1 MVRSA
6 KRDDAAKDA
15 QTAGVLRPAA
25 EVLGADSL
33 VPAANFVQPPPDQF
47 SHELTRDE
55 PYRFGADPTASPDGE
70 LQRGTPVL
78 VIVNDG
84 HHARVIDERGLYV
97 QVRSESL
104 RPRRRG
110 ATS

>member
-6 KRDDAAKDA
+6 KRDFAAKDA
-15 QTAGVLRPAA
+15 QTTGVLRPAA
-25 EVLGADSL
+25 EVLTADSL

-47 SHELTRDE
+47 SHVLTRDE
-55 PYRFGADPTASPDGE
+55 PYRFGTDLAASPDGE

-104 RPRRRG
+104 RSRRRG

>member
-6 KRDDAAKDA
+6 KRVGAAKDP
-15 QTAGVLRPAA
+15 QTSGVLRPTADVLAA
-25 EVLGADSL
+25 DAL
-33 VPAANFVQPPPDQF
+33 VPAANVVQPPPDQF
-47 SHELTRDE
+47 SHVLTRDE
-55 PYRFGADPTASPDGE
+55 PYRFGSDPTASPDGE

-78 VIVNDG
+78 VVVDDG

-97 QVRSESL
+97 QVRSGSL
-104 RPRRRG
+104 RSRRRG

>member
-6 KRDDAAKDA
+6 KRGVAAGDE
-15 QTAGVLRPAA
+15 QTTGVLRPAA
-25 EVLGADSL
+25 EVLGPDSL
-33 VPAANFVQPPPDQF
+33 VPAVNLVQPPPDQF

-55 PYRFGADPTASPDGE
+55 PYRFGSDSTTSPDGE

-78 VIVNDG
+78 VVANDG
-84 HHARVIDERGLYV
+84 RHARVIDERGLYV

-104 RPRRRG
+104 RRRQG

>member
-6 KRDDAAKDA
+6 KRDAAAKDT
-15 QTAGVLRPAA
+15 QTSGVLRPTA
-25 EVLGADSL
+25 EVLAADAL
-33 VPAANFVQPPPDQF
+33 VPAANVVQPPPDQF
-47 SHELTRDE
+47 SHVLTRDE
-55 PYRFGADPTASPDGE
+55 PYRFGTDPTATPDGE

-78 VIVNDG
+78 VVVNDG
-84 HHARVIDERGLYV
+84 HHARVIDGRGLYV

-104 RPRRRG
+104 RARRRG

>member
-1 MVRSA
+1 MVRSP
-6 KRDDAAKDA
+6 KRDIAAQDE
-15 QTAGVLRPAA
+15 QTTGVLRPAA

-33 VPAANFVQPPPDQF
+33 VPALNLVQPPPDQF

-55 PYRFGADPTASPDGE
+55 PYRFGSDPTASPDGE
-70 LQRGTPVL
+70 LHRGTPVL
-78 VIVNDG
+78 VVANDG
-84 HHARVIDERGLYV
+84 RHARVIDERGLYV